1 MISIIHNLING
12 YTAQYPSVA
21 IRLHADVEE
30 ALLFASKQDMQ
41 SIFTN
46 LIENAIKYS
55 HEEPIHISINDQ
67 KENWL
72 IEVADLGPGI
82 PNSEKSRVFQ
92 KFYRLGREETRTSK
106 GTGLGLYI
114 VKKIV
119 ESHNGSVRINDNNPK
134 GTIFTLLLPKV
145 AGNEGVIG

>member
-1 MISIIHNLING
+1 M
-12 YTAQYPSVA
+12 
-21 IRLHADVEE
+21 
-30 ALLFASKQDMQ
+30 LLFASKQDIQ

-55 HEEPIHISINDQ
+55 HEAPINISIIDKN
-67 KENWL
+67 ENWS

-82 PNSEKSRVFQ
+82 PNSEKSRIFQ

-119 ESHNGSVRINDNNPK
+119 ESHQGSVRVSDNSPK

-145 AGNEGVIG
+145 AGDEGVIG